1 MLKYFERHVIAL
13 VYFDRARVLH
23 SAPSAAGGVEVLVVS
38 KGDVRKFCL
47 NGAKARSA
55 VEDGVGEPFVEVDA
69 VKARRVAHARD
80 AVFAERAIKKV
91 HPAVMIDCRRVKH
104 RLRLPPMLKDR
115 PQDRVVLESA
125 ELRRPAEPAYC
136 RNPKKQERQ
145 ARKRCRGE
153 CKKNGGENRA
163 AQTFSLAPACRPP

>member
-1 MLKYFERHVIAL
+1 MLEYFERHVNA
-13 VYFDRARVLH
+13 VVDFDRARVLH

-104 RLRLPPMLKDR
+104 RLRLPPMLRDR
-115 PQDRVVLESA
+115 PQDRVVRESA
-125 ELRRPAEPAYC
+125 ELWRLTEPAYC
-136 RNPKKQERQ
+136 RKPKKQECQ
-145 ARKRCRGE
+145 ARKRNCRE
-153 CKKNGGENRA
+153 RKERGG
-163 AQTFSLAPACRPP
+163 